1 MLRQWVVA
9 MTKGEAY
16 PKGRK
21 EQTAQHK
28 EGTTYTARKAVHG
41 ADEEG

>member
-21 EQTAQHK
+21 EQTAQQK

-41 ADEEG
+41 ADEEE